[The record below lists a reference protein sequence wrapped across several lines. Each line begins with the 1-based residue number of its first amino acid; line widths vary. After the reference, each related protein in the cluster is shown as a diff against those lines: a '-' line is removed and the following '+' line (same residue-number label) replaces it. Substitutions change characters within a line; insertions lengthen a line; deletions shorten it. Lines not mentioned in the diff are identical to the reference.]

1 MCTLAHVLEAAG
13 LATISLASIREVAER
28 MQPPRAL
35 YCEFPLGRP
44 LGKPD
49 DPDFQTDVL
58 RRALRLLDADEPVLD
73 TYPEV
78 IVAEETPIACAIPP
92 RFDPNLP
99 PAVDEARGLRAAY
112 DRAVAAR
119 DGATAVGKAVDAD
132 GVPDVLAT
140 LDRWVNGASWKD
152 DPVPVSPIAVAHDIR
167 NYYVEAGLE
176 LVDGPPPGARAA
188 EEWFHSATEAGATL
202 MAARAAL
209 KEQGAP
215 TPLWFYMAAGQ
226 R

>member
-13 LATISLASIREVAER
+13 LATIALPSVLPVAER
-28 MQPPRAL
+28 MRPPRAL

-49 DPDFQTDVL
+49 DPAFQTDVL
-58 RRALRLLDADEPVLD
+58 LRAFSLLDATEPVLA
-73 TYPEV
+73 THPEV
-78 IVAEETPIACAIPP
+78 IIADDQPMACAIPP
-92 RFDPNLP
+92 RYDPELP
-99 PAVDEARGLRAAY
+99 AAVDEALGLRAAY
-112 DRAVAAR
+112 DRALAR
-119 DGATAVGKAVDAD
+119 RGATAVGKAVPAD
-132 GVPDVLAT
+132 RVPDMLAI
-140 LDRWVNGASWKD
+140 LDRWAKGASWKD
-152 DPVPVSPIAVAHDIR
+152 DPVPVTPIAVAHDIR

-176 LVDGPPPGARAA
+176 LAEGPPPGARAA
-188 EEWFHSATEAGATL
+188 EEWFHSRTEAGKTL

-209 KEQGAP
+209 REQGAP